1 MKIGERASS
10 SPAPS
15 YARSF
20 LSQWGAGSKPA
31 GSVDPQG
38 LPRRTKVTLGRWVR
52 APDGQWISFWDLGIA
67 LFSLPHCSFLR
78 SRNAAPSQS
87 IPPRSVPFVHL
98 WPFCLCSPPG
108 EPLGGEALSCPLREL
123 LGFPHCSGPFRRK
136 GQDLFTA
143 VFAGRG
149 DGHGGLSRG
158 QRLLCNSQREPAN
171 LGRCTG
177 GVCRLAVLQLARQ
190 AQHHLLREFLL
201 ASLLLCL

>member
-20 LSQWGAGSKPA
+20 LSQWAAGSKPTR
-31 GSVDPQG
+31 SVDPQG

-52 APDGQWISFWDLGIA
+52 APGGQWISFWGLGIA

-78 SRNAAPSQS
+78 SRNAAPSQG

-108 EPLGGEALSCPLREL
+108 EPLGGPSLSPQRASGVSPLFWSFQEERA
-123 LGFPHCSGPFRRK
+123 GPFHSCLCRTWRWARRT
-136 GQDLFTA
+136 L
-143 VFAGRG
+143 
-149 DGHGGLSRG
+149 
-158 QRLLCNSQREPAN
+158 QRPVAPLQQPA
-171 LGRCTG
+171 R
-177 GVCRLAVLQLARQ
+177 
-190 AQHHLLREFLL
+190 
-201 ASLLLCL
+201 AS